1 MPDRHLQL
9 TQKCNRPPAYA
20 LRALGRNNLPETVD
34 AGGIKFHL
42 TQTVKHDFWAAT
54 GFYFGENGKKAVLKI
69 ARIEPYAGIP
79 LSWAGRFLRSR
90 ELRFYR
96 ALSDIQN
103 VPAVLGEI
111 GNTGFLH
118 EFVEG
123 HPLDKNESLPDTFFA
138 DLMTL
143 IHQLHQR
150 RIAYVDANKPQN
162 ILLGDDGRPHL
173 IDFQISW
180 DLHELGNWWGNR
192 WWLRRLQESDIYH
205 VLKHKKHMR
214 PDQLSEEERR
224 RVQNRGILIDLHR
237 IIIKPYRKLRKAYFK
252 RLKDSGRLLPEG
264 SK

>member
-1 MPDRHLQL
+1 MKTKSP
-9 TQKCNRPPAYA
+9 RPPAYA
-20 LRALGRNNLPETVD
+20 LRALGRNNLPESVEA
-34 AGGIKFHL
+34 AGITYHL

-54 GFYFGENGKKAVLKI
+54 GFYLGENGKKAVLKI
-69 ARIEPYAGIP
+69 GRVEPYAGIP
-79 LSWAGRFLRSR
+79 LRWAGRFLCSR

-96 ALSDIQN
+96 ALADVTS

-111 GNTGFLH
+111 GATGFLH

-123 HPLDKNESLPDTFFA
+123 HPVDKNDTVPDSFFT

-143 IHQLHQR
+143 MHNLHQR
-150 RIAYVDANKPQN
+150 DIAYVDANKPQN
-162 ILLGDDGRPHL
+162 ILLGNDGRPHL

-180 DLHELGNWWGNR
+180 DLHELGNWWANR

-205 VLKHKKHMR
+205 VLKHKKRLR
-214 PDQLSEEERR
+214 PDQISDEERS
-224 RVQNRGILIDLHR
+224 RVENRSTLINLHR
-237 IIIKPYRKLRKAYFK
+237 IFLNPYRKLRKAYFK